1 MKLSHTVTKVTAF
14 SRLMATFVLAV
25 LILAGFRL
33 GILYQK
39 SIEIS
44 SRPPVV
50 LPVISSTPQQPKV
63 LKQIA
68 APNKPGWYRYMSNL
82 LDYYIDYPYT
92 YGYGNDTDATVSFER
107 TLDYPHGIGNY
118 IFIDRGPSLQFSQ
131 AKIDEMKQMA
141 MGEIKVVM
149 KKENSLPSQFK
160 TYERLPDTYFGTKKA
175 MSFVNK
181 DVWEAGEGTYLYVY
195 IYEGNTDYVFGG
207 LTTEIIT
214 SEDAISYSEFREII
228 STLRFLD

>member
-1 MKLSHTVTKVTAF
+1 MKLSHSVTKVTAF
-14 SRLMATFVLAV
+14 SRLIATFVLVV

-33 GILYQK
+33 GILYQR
-39 SIEIS
+39 SIET
-44 SRPPVV
+44 PPSH
-50 LPVISSTPQQPKV
+50 LSIPVISPTPQQPKIP
-63 LKQIA
+63 KQVN
-68 APNKPGWYRYMSNL
+68 APNRPGWYRYMSNL
-82 LDYYIDYPYT
+82 FDYYIDYPYT
-92 YGYGNDTDATVSFER
+92 YVYGNDTAATVSFEKM
-107 TLDYPHGIGNY
+107 LNYPHGIGDF

-149 KKENSLPSQFK
+149 KKESSLPSQFK

-195 IYEGNTDYVFGG
+195 IYDGSTDYVFGG

-214 SEDAISYSEFREII
+214 SEDAISYSEFKEII
-228 STLRFLD
+228 STLRFLDE

>member
-1 MKLSHTVTKVTAF
+1 MKLSHSVTKVTAF
-14 SRLMATFVLAV
+14 SRLIATFVLAV

-39 SIEIS
+39 SIEI
-44 SRPPVV
+44 PPAH
-50 LPVISSTPQQPKV
+50 LGIPVISPTPQQPKIP
-63 LKQIA
+63 KQVNT
-68 APNKPGWYRYMSNL
+68 PNRPGWYRYMSNL
-82 LDYYIDYPYT
+82 FDYYIDYPYT
-92 YGYGNDTDATVSFER
+92 YVYGNDTAATVSFEKM
-107 TLDYPHGIGNY
+107 LNYPHGIGDF

-195 IYEGNTDYVFGG
+195 IYDGSTDYVFGG

-214 SEDAISYSEFREII
+214 SEDAISYSEFKEII
-228 STLRFLD
+228 STLRFLDE